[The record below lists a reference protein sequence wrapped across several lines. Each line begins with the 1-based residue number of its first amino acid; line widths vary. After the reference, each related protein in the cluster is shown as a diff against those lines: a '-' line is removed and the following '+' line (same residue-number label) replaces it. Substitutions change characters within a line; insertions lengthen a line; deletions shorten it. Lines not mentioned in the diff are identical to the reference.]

1 MSNILKVTTPTVGYD
16 NNSIN
21 NKQTPAQQAQD
32 LSIKNPV
39 EANRVGRADGRT
51 DPSSDD
57 GGQKGISYES
67 NFGSF
72 VQSLRD
78 LPSLNEIMSKM
89 IFGGMANVV
98 ESGIGKGT
106 AADIQAF
113 FQMLEMSPEKLSE
126 FLKSQMAGA
135 NRMQGPLFDVLR
147 QIMGEAT
154 TVELKAGVLE
164 LLKRYNDMSSNKH
177 LLQNIKGTLEE
188 IEARMFRN
196 DREGLQRLAMKL
208 KPYSLDSNAANTRLL
223 KEEIIPYMG
232 KYVADNR
239 ELGKLRDLVTLVAF
253 NTARYESGSL
263 DSVVQAFQRLMDF
276 PTFQKHFKGMS
287 AKDFRDMLANVD
299 YDRAAGKNEL
309 TDKLLNIIR
318 AGVKGEAGIENR
330 EAFVNVMRSMLV
342 NESVYMPLMHVM
354 LPVILDGVPMFSE
367 LWVDPDEESGNP
379 GSKERGIKLLIKFD
393 MKDVGFFDM
402 MLYYEKGKIDM
413 LIHYPDELSKHESDI
428 RENIRKIMSRNNL
441 DLEYLAVEQNKVP
454 IQVSAAFP
462 KIFERRNSI
471 NVTI

>member
-16 NNSIN
+16 NNSVN
-21 NKQTPAQQAQD
+21 NKPTPSQQAED

-39 EANRVGRADGRT
+39 EANRVGRADGRAE
-51 DPSSDD
+51 SGGND
-57 GGQKGISYES
+57 GGRGIAYDS

-72 VQSLRD
+72 IQSLRD
-78 LPSLNEIMSKM
+78 LPRLSEAMSKM
-89 IFGGMANVV
+89 IFGGMANLV
-98 ESGIGKGT
+98 ESGITKGT
-106 AADIQAF
+106 AEDIQAF
-113 FQMLEMSPEKLSE
+113 FQMLNMSPEKLSE

-135 NRMQGPLFDVLR
+135 NRLQGPLFDVLR
-147 QIMGEAT
+147 QIMDEAT
-154 TVELKAGVLE
+154 TVELKAGVLD
-164 LLKRYNDMSSNKH
+164 LLKKYNDMSSGKH
-177 LLQNIKGTLEE
+177 LMENIKGTLED
-188 IEARMFRN
+188 IEARMFKG
-196 DREGLQRLAMKL
+196 DREGLMKLAMKL
-208 KPYSLDSNAANTRLL
+208 KPHTMDSNAANVRLL
-223 KEEIIPYMG
+223 KEQIIPYMG

-239 ELGKLRDLVTLVAF
+239 EMGKLRDLVTLVAF
-253 NTARYESGSL
+253 NTSRYESGSL
-263 DSVVQAFQRLMDF
+263 DNVVQAFQRLMDF

-287 AKDFRDMLANVD
+287 VNDFRDMLRGVD

-309 TDKLLNIIR
+309 TDKLLNIMQ
-318 AGVKGEAGIENR
+318 AGVKGEAGIENK
-330 EAFVNVMRSMLV
+330 EAFVNIMRSILV
-342 NESVYMPLMHVM
+342 NESVYMPVMHVM

-367 LWVDPDEESGNP
+367 MWVDPDEESGNQ

-413 LIHYPDELSKHESDI
+413 LIHYPEELSGHESDI
-428 RENIRKIMSRNNL
+428 RENIRKIMSKNEL
-441 DLEYLAVEQNKVP
+441 ELEYLGVEQNKPP

>member
-16 NNSIN
+16 NSIN
-21 NKQTPAQQAQD
+21 NKPSPSQQAED

-39 EANRVGRADGRT
+39 EANKVGRADGRT
-51 DPSSDD
+51 ESGNND
-57 GGQKGISYES
+57 GGKGVAYDS

-78 LPSLNEIMSKM
+78 LPKLNEIMSKM
-89 IFGGMANVV
+89 IFGGMANIV

-113 FQMLEMSPEKLSE
+113 FQMLEMSPEKLNE
-126 FLKSQMAGA
+126 FLKAQMAGA
-135 NRMQGPLFDVLR
+135 NRLQGPLFDVLR
-147 QIMGEAT
+147 QIMDEAT
-154 TVELKAGVLE
+154 TVELKAGVLD
-164 LLKRYNDMSSNKH
+164 LLKKYNDMSSGKH
-177 LLQNIKGTLEE
+177 ILENIKGTLEE

-196 DREGLQRLAMKL
+196 DRDGLERLAMRL
-208 KPYSLDSNAANTRLL
+208 KQHSMDANAANTRLL
-223 KEEIIPYMG
+223 KEQIIPYMG

-253 NTARYESGSL
+253 NTARYESGNI
-263 DSVVQAFQRLMDF
+263 DNVVQAFWRLMDF
-276 PTFQKHFKGMS
+276 PTFRKHFKGMT
-287 AKDFRDMLANVD
+287 AEGFREMLLNVD

-309 TDKLLNIIR
+309 ADKLLNIMQ

-330 EAFVNVMRSMLV
+330 EAFMNVMRSMLV

-367 LWVDPDEESGNP
+367 MWVDPDEESGNP
-379 GSKERGIKLLIKFD
+379 GSDERGVKLLIKFD

-413 LIHYPDELSKHESDI
+413 LIHYPEELSGHESDI
-428 RENIRKIMSRNNL
+428 RDNIRKIMSRNKL
-441 DLEYLAVEQNKVP
+441 ELEYLGVEQNKVP

>member
-21 NKQTPAQQAQD
+21 NKPTASQQAED

-39 EANRVGRADGRT
+39 EANKIGRADGRT
-51 DPSSDD
+51 ESNNSEE
-57 GGQKGISYES
+57 GRGITYDS
-67 NFGSF
+67 NFGTF

-78 LPSLNEIMSKM
+78 LPRLSETLSKM
-89 IFGGMANVV
+89 IFGGMANLV

-106 AADIQAF
+106 AEEIQAF
-113 FQMLEMSPEKLSE
+113 FQMLEMSPDKLSE
-126 FLKSQMAGA
+126 FLKTQMAGA
-135 NRMQGPLFDVLR
+135 NRLQGPLFDVLR
-147 QIMGEAT
+147 QVMDEAT
-154 TVELKAGVLE
+154 TVELKAGVLD
-164 LLKRYNDMSSNKH
+164 LLKKYNDMSSGKH
-177 LLQNIKGTLEE
+177 LLENIKGTLGD
-188 IEARMFRN
+188 IEARMFRG
-196 DREGLQRLAMKL
+196 DREGLIKLAMKL
-208 KPYSLDSNAANTRLL
+208 RPHTMDNAASNVRLL
-223 KEEIIPYMG
+223 KEQIIPYMG

-239 ELGKLRDLVTLVAF
+239 DLGKLRDLVTLVAF

-263 DSVVQAFQRLMDF
+263 DNVVQAFQRLLDF
-276 PTFQKHFKGMS
+276 PTFQKHFKGMT
-287 AKDFRDMLANVD
+287 AADFRNMLMDVD

-309 TDKLLNIIR
+309 TDKLLNIMH
-318 AGVKGEAGIENR
+318 AGVKGEAGIENK
-330 EAFVNVMRSMLV
+330 EAFVNVMRSILV
-342 NESVYMPLMHVM
+342 NESVYMPVMHVM

-367 LWVDPDEESGNP
+367 MWVDPDEESGNP
-379 GSKERGIKLLIKFD
+379 ESKERGVKLLIKFD

-413 LIHYPDELSKHESDI
+413 LIHYPEELAGHESDI
-428 RENIRKIMSRNNL
+428 RENIRKIMSRNKL
-441 DLEYLAVEQNKVP
+441 ELEYLGVEQNKAP

>member
-16 NNSIN
+16 NNSVN
-21 NKQTPAQQAQD
+21 NKPTPSQQAED

-39 EANRVGRADGRT
+39 EANRVGRADGRAE
-51 DPSSDD
+51 SNSND
-57 GGQKGISYES
+57 GGRGIAYDS

-78 LPSLNEIMSKM
+78 LPRLNEALSKM
-89 IFGGMANVV
+89 IFGGMANLV
-98 ESGIGKGT
+98 ESGITKGT
-106 AADIQAF
+106 AEDIQAF
-113 FQMLEMSPEKLSE
+113 FQMLNMSPDKLSE
-126 FLKSQMAGA
+126 FLKTQMAGA
-135 NRMQGPLFDVLR
+135 NRQQGPLFDVLR
-147 QIMGEAT
+147 QIMDEAT
-154 TVELKAGVLE
+154 TVELKAGVLD
-164 LLKRYNDMSSNKH
+164 LLKKYNDMSSGKH
-177 LLQNIKGTLEE
+177 LMENIKGTLED
-188 IEARMFRN
+188 IEARMFKG
-196 DREGLQRLAMKL
+196 DREGLMKLAMKL
-208 KPYSLDSNAANTRLL
+208 KPHTMDNNAANVRLL
-223 KEEIIPYMG
+223 KEQLIPYMG

-239 ELGKLRDLVTLVAF
+239 EMGKLRDLVTLVAF

-263 DSVVQAFQRLMDF
+263 DNVVQAFQRLMDF
-276 PTFQKHFKGMS
+276 PTFQKHFKGMT
-287 AKDFRDMLANVD
+287 AQDFREMLMGVD

-309 TDKLLNIIR
+309 TDKLLNIMQ
-318 AGVKGEAGIENR
+318 AGVKGEAGIENK
-330 EAFVNVMRSMLV
+330 EAFVNIMRSILV
-342 NESVYMPLMHVM
+342 NESVYMPVMHVM

-367 LWVDPDEESGNP
+367 MWVDPDEESGNP
-379 GSKERGIKLLIKFD
+379 GSKERGVKLLIKFD

-413 LIHYPDELSKHESDI
+413 LIHYPEELSGHESDI

-441 DLEYLAVEQNKVP
+441 ELEYLGVEQNKVP